1 MNLFVYP
8 EVPRIAVGA
17 IIIRDG
23 KVLLVKRKDQPG
35 KGHWAI
41 PGGKVELGESLKDAV
56 HREIR
61 EETGIICKAL
71 DPVYTFDYIER
82 DHTGRVRFHYVIVDL
97 MADYIQGNP
106 HPADDASDARFV
118 DTEEIYSLPVNKT
131 TLDLLK
137 KIHFI

>member
-1 MNLFVYP
+1 MNLIVYP
-8 EVPRIAVGA
+8 EIPRIAVGA

-35 KGHWAI
+35 KGLWAI
-41 PGGKVELGESLKDAV
+41 PGGKVELGESLEDAV

-61 EETGIICKAL
+61 EETGITCKAL

-106 HPADDASDARFV
+106 HPGDDASDARFV
-118 DTEEIYSLPVNKT
+118 DPEEIYSLPVNKT
-131 TLDLLK
+131 SLDLLK